1 MVSKSFHSSQWT
13 YSPLFRLHL
22 FLTQSIYF
30 PFLAIF
36 REIMQEWVD
45 TLRLKLREMKILS
58 PKENLYSKLPELRPP
73 LLPTRDPNSP
83 LPATPP
89 VPLNVPGV
97 IVNTTQTSRIG
108 VTYSS
113 VVTTA
118 NTNSNNS
125 GSVSS
130 QTQPSSSLAVT
141 SNSTIQS
148 DPSHSVIETSESQQ
162 QQQQLQIQHS
172 RKQPSTSAFTPH
184 TSSDTLVLSDALA
197 QDVSNNDALNLSS
210 VSMSSTSNT
219 LTSNLIKMLYP
230 VTTYCHQANNVFPD
244 SVISL
249 NEETND
255 SSQTLDKPTINGQ
268 INEINELHSD
278 ENTSSL
284 ARTFAN
290 NVLSDPGTSLNPK
303 RGQAIASTSVKTD
316 ANDGKFKLHNN
327 IPIMCPFLI

>member
-1 MVSKSFHSSQWT
+1 MVSKSFHLSRCT
-13 YSPLFRLHL
+13 YAPDLVAFVFERKRNKIDLF
-22 FLTQSIYF
+22 SIF
-30 PFLAIF
+30 SVIS

-89 VPLNVPGV
+89 VPLNLPGV

-125 GSVSS
+125 GSMSS
-130 QTQPSSSLAVT
+130 QTQPSLSLAT
-141 SNSTIQS
+141 ISNSITQS
-148 DPSHSVIETSESQQ
+148 DPSHSAIDTNESQQ
-162 QQQQLQIQHS
+162 QQPPQQHQLQIQHS
-172 RKQPSTSAFTPH
+172 RKQPSTSASTPH
-184 TSSDTLVLSDALA
+184 ISSDTLMLSDALA
-197 QDVSNNDALNLSS
+197 QDVSQNDALILSS
-210 VSMSSTSNT
+210 APMSSTSNT

-244 SVISL
+244 SVNSL
-249 NEETND
+249 NEETNSS

-268 INEINELHSD
+268 INETNNEQHPD
-278 ENTSSL
+278 EATSSL

-290 NVLSDPGTSLNPK
+290 NVLSDPGTSLNSK
-303 RGQAIASTSVKTD
+303 RGRISASTSAKTN
-316 ANDGKFKLHNN
+316 ANDGKFK
-327 IPIMCPFLI
+327 

>member
-1 MVSKSFHSSQWT
+1 
-13 YSPLFRLHL
+13 
-22 FLTQSIYF
+22 
-30 PFLAIF
+30 
-36 REIMQEWVD
+36 MQEWVD

-125 GSVSS
+125 GSLSS

-162 QQQQLQIQHS
+162 QQIQHS
-172 RKQPSTSAFTPH
+172 RIQPSTSAFTPH
-184 TSSDTLVLSDALA
+184 TSSDTLVLSDGLA
-197 QDVSNNDALNLSS
+197 QDVSHHDALNLSS
-210 VSMSSTSNT
+210 APMSSTSNT

-249 NEETND
+249 NEETTG

-268 INEINELHSD
+268 INEINEPHSG

-303 RGQAIASTSVKTD
+303 RGQALASTSVKTD
-316 ANDGKFKLHNN
+316 ANDGEFKLHNN
-327 IPIMCPFLI
+327 IPIKCQFFT